1 MKIEEVLDLKKSKVK
16 KKKRKKLKKKKINF
30 AREIKAYCHG
40 DSNIS
45 NTGV

>member
-30 AREIKAYCHG
+30 AREIKAILSWRLKHF
-40 DSNIS
+40 
-45 NTGV
+45 